1 MADNTS
7 NGATF
12 NMFSTGQF
20 GSSLLNGDGASVDLD
35 GGSATRYVG
44 AITMLVDTTFEKL
57 ENLGDEIG
65 SISTVTAQNDHD
77 STTGGFGAAG
87 NATNVINTM
96 IFPKGVTI
104 YGRWDLVELNS
115 GTCICYFAPRQK
127 G

>member
-20 GSSLLNGDGASVDLD
+20 GSSLLNGDGDSVGLD

-44 AITMLVDTTFEKL
+44 AITMLVDTTFQKL
-57 ENLGDEIG
+57 ENLEDEIG

-77 STTGGFGAAG
+77 SVTAGFGAAA
-87 NATNVINTM
+87 NATSVTTSIT
-96 IFPKGVTI
+96 FPKGVTI

>member
-44 AITMLVDTTFEKL
+44 AITMLVDTTFQKL
-57 ENLGDEIG
+57 ENLEDEIG

-77 STTGGFGAAG
+77 SATAGFGAAA
-87 NATNVINTM
+87 NATNVTTSIT
-96 IFPKGVTI
+96 FPKGVTI